1 MLQAMTIL
9 DVDNDWVKL
18 EKLLAWQLTKV
29 KSKKEGHSVSTERAK
44 QSLFAT
50 LMGHLSLQKCGV
62 RTEVS
67 KL

>member
-29 KSKKEGHSVSTERAK
+29 KSKKGVILGAQTEQTK
-44 QSLFAT
+44 SL
-50 LMGHLSLQKCGV
+50 LL
-62 RTEVS
+62 R
-67 KL
+67 